1 MKISVDG
8 VIVSGSSS
16 IDESMITGESMPIDK
31 NINDKVVGG
40 TINVNGFLKVQATS
54 L

>member
-1 MKISVDG
+1 MKIPVDG
-8 VIVSGSSS
+8 IIVSGSSS

-31 NINDKVVGG
+31 DIGDKVVGG
-40 TINVNGFLKVQATS
+40 TINANGFLKVQVTS